1 MWHFFV
7 LLSCIIS
14 LNKKSKE
21 KEKKK
26 DINNDLAILLSVK
39 NRIAEDG
46 GTE

>member
-1 MWHFFV
+1 MWHFFP
-7 LLSCIIS
+7 CIIS

-39 NRIAEDG
+39 NRSAEDR